1 MVGGIGVWMGDDG
14 GVLWSVDGNMLETE
28 DIEESVGDGGVD
40 SSDGDGSDECR
51 RDDAVGVARGTNL
64 PDLSRR
70 SEAATVGG
78 SSCDRGQ
85 RKVS

>member
-1 MVGGIGVWMGDDG
+1 MEKLVASVGGNDP
-14 GVLWSVDGNMLETE
+14 LNTE
-28 DIEESVGDGGVD
+28 DIEESVGDGGVH

-78 SSCDRGQ
+78 SSCDGGQ